1 MRKVSMKKMLYL
13 LVIGTLFGAACASIP
28 KIPIQ
33 TNELAFLKGEW
44 EGARD
49 IYWGLIQT
57 FDYTHME
64 IFNDTLPL
72 KGRVSIVFLDEQ
84 TPIVYSFENGTI
96 DANGNLVAASGQE
109 MKINLALYRERGKL
123 KLYGSYSHGQK
134 EGTLTL
140 YKK

>member
-1 MRKVSMKKMLYL
+1 MKKIFYL
-13 LVIGTLFGAACASIP
+13 LVIGMFFGAACATVP
-28 KIPIQ
+28 KIRIQ
-33 TNELAFLKGEW
+33 TNELGFLKGEW
-44 EGARD
+44 EGARN

-57 FDYTHME
+57 YDYTHME

-72 KGRVSIVFLDEQ
+72 RGRVKIVFLDEQ
-84 TPIVYSFENGTI
+84 TPRVYSFENGTI
-96 DANGNLVAASGQE
+96 DANGNLVAGSGQE
-109 MKINLALYRERGKL
+109 MKINLALYREKGKM

>member
-1 MRKVSMKKMLYL
+1 MREVPMKKILYL
-13 LVIGTLFGAACASIP
+13 LIIGMFLGAACATVP

-33 TNELAFLKGEW
+33 TNELKLLKGEW

-57 FDYTHME
+57 FDYTLME

-72 KGRVSIVFLDEQ
+72 KGKVSISFLGEKDLR
-84 TPIVYSFENGTI
+84 VYSFENGMI
-96 DANGNLVAASGQE
+96 DANGNLVADSGPD
-109 MKINLALYRERGKL
+109 MKINLALYREKGKM

>member
-1 MRKVSMKKMLYL
+1 MKRICYL
-13 LVIGTLFGAACASIP
+13 LVIGIFFGAACATVP
-28 KIPIQ
+28 KIPLQ
-33 TNELAFLKGEW
+33 TNELGLLKGEW

-72 KGRVSIVFLDEQ
+72 RGKVSIVFLDEQ
-84 TPIVYSFENGTI
+84 IPRVYSFENGTV
-96 DANGNLVAASGQE
+96 DANGNLIVDSGPD
-109 MKINLALYRERGKL
+109 MKINLALYREKEKM
-123 KLYGSYSHGQK
+123 KLYGSYFHGEK

>member
-1 MRKVSMKKMLYL
+1 MKKICYL
-13 LVIGTLFGAACASIP
+13 LVIGMFFGAACATVP

-33 TNELAFLKGEW
+33 INELAFLKGEW

-57 FDYTHME
+57 YDYTHME
-64 IFNDTLPL
+64 ILNDTLPL
-72 KGRVSIVFLDEQ
+72 KGRVRIVFLDEQ
-84 TPIVYSFENGTI
+84 TPRVYSFENGTI
-96 DANGNLVAASGQE
+96 DANGNLVAGSGQE
-109 MKINLALYRERGKL
+109 MKINLALYREKGKM

>member
-1 MRKVSMKKMLYL
+1 L
-13 LVIGTLFGAACASIP
+13 L
-28 KIPIQ
+28 Q
-33 TNELAFLKGEW
+33 GEW

-57 FDYTHME
+57 FDYTLME

-72 KGRVSIVFLDEQ
+72 KGKVSISFLGEKDLR
-84 TPIVYSFENGTI
+84 VYSFENGTI
-96 DANGNLVAASGQE
+96 DANGNLVADSGPD
-109 MKINLALYRERGKL
+109 MKINLALYREKGKM
-123 KLYGSYSHGQK
+123 KLYGSYFHGQK